1 MAYNSRLSY
10 DTAASGETQSNIHAI
25 IGRLE
30 SLIGVRNN
38 DVQRALSDF
47 DAEDVSG
54 AYSDKERKWL
64 AAAAETKAI
73 IDLVKR
79 TLSENDGTAHQAQSR
94 ARAAVDGIGA
104 A

>member
-1 MAYNSRLSY
+1 MAYDSRISY
-10 DTAASGETQSNIHAI
+10 DTAASGETQTNIHAI

-30 SLIGVRNN
+30 SLIGVRNK
-38 DVQRALSDF
+38 DVQSALADF

-54 AYSDKERKWL
+54 TYSAKERKWL

-73 IDLVKR
+73 IDLIKR
-79 TLSENDGTAHQAQSR
+79 TLSENDGTAQQAQSR
-94 ARAAVDGIGA
+94 ARAAVDQIGA